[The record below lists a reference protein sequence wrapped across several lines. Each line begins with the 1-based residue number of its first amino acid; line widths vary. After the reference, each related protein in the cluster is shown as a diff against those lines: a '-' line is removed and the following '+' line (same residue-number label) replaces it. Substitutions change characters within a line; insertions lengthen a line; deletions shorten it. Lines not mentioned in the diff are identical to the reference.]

1 MQAITDERGAS
12 LSIGALSQ
20 QTGVHIE
27 TIRYYERV
35 KMLAAPPRT
44 EGGRRLYSQSHRR
57 TLGFIRRARDLGFSL
72 DEIRAL
78 LDLDGSG
85 RASCAEVRE
94 IASHHLV
101 NVRAKLADLARL
113 ETVLSETVGQCA
125 ATLRQ
130 HALCSAFSI
139 PRTCLSKRK
148 DCEVS
153 KKAASKL
160 LLRETGRPGVLKRLN
175 FETGFRLP
183 SAAVSRDALHGKPAV
198 AIELRNRQV

>member
-44 EGGRRLYSQSHRR
+44 EGGRRVYSQSHRR

-113 ETVLSETVGQCA
+113 ESGAVRNGWAMRGQHYA
-125 ATLRQ
+125 SMPFARP
-130 HALCSAFSI
+130 SRS
-139 PRTCLSKRK
+139 RGR
-148 DCEVS
+148 VS
-153 KKAASKL
+153 QK
-160 LLRETGRPGVLKRLN
+160 GRIARHLKRRIL
-175 FETGFRLP
+175 
-183 SAAVSRDALHGKPAV
+183 
-198 AIELRNRQV
+198 

>member
-1 MQAITDERGAS
+1 MLPVTNMRAPS

-44 EGGRRLYSQSHRR
+44 GGGRRVYGQSHRR
-57 TLGFIRRARDLGFSL
+57 TLGFIRRARELGFSL

-78 LDLDGSG
+78 LELDGSG

-94 IASHHLV
+94 IASRHLA

-125 ATLRQ
+125 ANVTPACPVLGILDTERF
-130 HALCSAFSI
+130 AL
-139 PRTCLSKRK
+139 K
-148 DCEVS
+148 
-153 KKAASKL
+153 
-160 LLRETGRPGVLKRLN
+160 
-175 FETGFRLP
+175 FEG
-183 SAAVSRDALHGKPAV
+183 S
-198 AIELRNRQV
+198 

>member
-44 EGGRRLYSQSHRR
+44 EGGRRVYSQSYRR

-113 ETVLSETVGQCA
+113 ETVLSEKVGQCA
-125 ATLRQ
+125 ANITPVCPLLGLLDPEDASLKKEGLRG
-130 HALCSAFSI
+130 I
-139 PRTCLSKRK
+139 SK
-148 DCEVS
+148 DGFPETEVER
-153 KKAASKL
+153 L
-160 LLRETGRPGVLKRLN
+160 LDHLVGAREQR
-175 FETGFRLP
+175 
-183 SAAVSRDALHGKPAV
+183 
-198 AIELRNRQV
+198 

>member
-1 MQAITDERGAS
+1 MQPVTDKRGAS

-44 EGGRRLYSQSHRR
+44 GGGRRVYDHSHRR

-94 IASHHLV
+94 IANRH
-101 NVRAKLADLARL
+101 LARSARSL
-113 ETVLSETVGQCA
+113 PTSLGSRQC
-125 ATLRQ
+125 
-130 HALCSAFSI
+130 C
-139 PRTCLSKRK
+139 PKRWGN
-148 DCEVS
+148 
-153 KKAASKL
+153 A
-160 LLRETGRPGVLKRLN
+160 
-175 FETGFRLP
+175 
-183 SAAVSRDALHGKPAV
+183 KPT
-198 AIELRNRQV
+198 